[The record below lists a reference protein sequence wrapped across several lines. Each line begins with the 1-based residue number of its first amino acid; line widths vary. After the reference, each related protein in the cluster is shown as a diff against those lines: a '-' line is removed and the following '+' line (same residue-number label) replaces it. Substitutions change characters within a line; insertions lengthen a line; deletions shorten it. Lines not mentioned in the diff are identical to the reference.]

1 MATTKSLGQKD
12 ILDKFYTQPKV
23 AWECIKFLGNMTD
36 FDCIIEPSA
45 GNGSFS
51 NQIINCIAYDI
62 QPDNETIQQAD
73 WFLLDKEQFKKYK
86 NILVIGNPPF
96 GQQNTLAIKFF
107 NEAAK
112 FANVI
117 AFILPLSFKKRS
129 IQNKLNANFHLIKE
143 KILNQNSFLLNDEKY
158 SVPCVFQVWERKDI
172 KREIYKNRTT
182 TNLFDFVSKSD
193 ADFRIQRV
201 GGNAGKASLD
211 LNYSAQ
217 SNYFI
222 KNNTHYSN
230 EELIDI
236 INQTIFPEIEY
247 TVGPKSLS
255 KTELILTLENILKSN
270 KSDK

>member
-12 ILDKFYTQPKV
+12 MLDRFYTNPKI
-23 AWECIKFLGNMTD
+23 ARECIEFLECITE

-45 GNGSFS
+45 GDGSFS
-51 NQIINCIAYDI
+51 NQIANCFAYDI
-62 QPDNETIQQAD
+62 QPENEAIQQAD
-73 WFLLDKEQFKKYK
+73 WFLLNKEQFKKYN

-96 GQQNTLAIKFF
+96 GQQNTLAINFF
-107 NEAAK
+107 NEAAR

-129 IQNKLNANFHLIKE
+129 VQNKLDINFHLIKE
-143 KILNQNSFLLNDEKY
+143 KNLNPNSFLLNNEKY
-158 SVPCVFQVWERKDI
+158 SVPCVFQVWKRKDI
-172 KREIYKNRTT
+172 KREVCKTKTT
-182 TNLFDFVSKSD
+182 TSLFDFVDKD
-193 ADFRIQRV
+193 NADFRIQRV

-222 KNNTHYSN
+222 KNNTQYSN
-230 EELIDI
+230 EELINI
-236 INQTIFPEIEY
+236 INQTVFPEIEY

-255 KTELILTLENILKSN
+255 KTELIITLETLLKQ
-270 KSDK
+270 K